1 MLLIFHCKVIYG
13 TEIPYL
19 VPTLREQGHRIAVCG
34 SIDDHD
40 TGYLDNAFLVLS
52 ADDRE
57 MCMADRSLRSV
68 QTMLQLLVVRNEAQ
82 SEDVLLIS
90 AMPEEVEAA
99 RNLGIAVINPFVF
112 GRLLM
117 IERTVENV
125 VLRYRESM

>member
-1 MLLIFHCKVIYG
+1 MLLIFHCKAIYG
-13 TEIPYL
+13 TD
-19 VPTLREQGHRIAVCG
+19 VPMMAPAVREQGHKIAVVG

-40 TGYLDNAFLVLS
+40 VGHLDAAFLMLS

-57 MCMADRSLRSV
+57 MCMADRSLRSTQV
-68 QTMLQLLVVRNEAQ
+68 MLQLLMARNDAQ
-82 SEDVLLIS
+82 LEDVLLVS
-90 AMPEEVEAA
+90 AIPEEVEAA

-125 VLRYRESM
+125 MLRYRESM